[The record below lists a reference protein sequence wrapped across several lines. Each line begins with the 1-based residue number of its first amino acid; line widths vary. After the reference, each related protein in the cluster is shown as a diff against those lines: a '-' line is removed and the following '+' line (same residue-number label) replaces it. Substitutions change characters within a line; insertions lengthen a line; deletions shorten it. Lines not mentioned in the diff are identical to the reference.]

1 MLLLIDY
8 NSLTLAYIGD
18 AVYELYIR
26 NYLVS
31 KGIVKVNNLQHEAIK
46 YVSAVAQRQKLEYLT
61 NINSLT
67 KEELDIECSKCIVIN
82 TDDVEKASIVL
93 EKDLKTTN
101 YKVVDKEEIRLYDYL
116 KNVETV
122 NRTLVKNDINV
133 KQIKETGIS
142 LEDYFK
148 SLIKEA
154 K

>member
-1 MLLLIDY
+1 M
-8 NSLTLAYIGD
+8 
-18 AVYELYIR
+18 
-26 NYLVS
+26 
-31 KGIVKVNNLQHEAIK
+31 
-46 YVSAVAQRQKLEYLT
+46 
-61 NINSLT
+61 
-67 KEELDIECSKCIVIN
+67 
-82 TDDVEKASIVL
+82 

-122 NRTLVKNDINV
+122 NKTLVKNDINV

-154 K
+154 KWYD

>member
-1 MLLLIDY
+1 M
-8 NSLTLAYIGD
+8 
-18 AVYELYIR
+18 
-26 NYLVS
+26 
-31 KGIVKVNNLQHEAIK
+31 
-46 YVSAVAQRQKLEYLT
+46 
-61 NINSLT
+61 
-67 KEELDIECSKCIVIN
+67 
-82 TDDVEKASIVL
+82 

>member
-1 MLLLIDY
+1 M
-8 NSLTLAYIGD
+8 
-18 AVYELYIR
+18 
-26 NYLVS
+26 
-31 KGIVKVNNLQHEAIK
+31 
-46 YVSAVAQRQKLEYLT
+46 
-61 NINSLT
+61 
-67 KEELDIECSKCIVIN
+67 
-82 TDDVEKASIVL
+82 

-116 KNVETV
+116 KNVEMV